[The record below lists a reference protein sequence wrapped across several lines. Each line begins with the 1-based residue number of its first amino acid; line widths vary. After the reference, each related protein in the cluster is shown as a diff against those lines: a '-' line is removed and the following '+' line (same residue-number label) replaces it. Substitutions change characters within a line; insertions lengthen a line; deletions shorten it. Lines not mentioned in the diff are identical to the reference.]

1 MTKPTQ
7 LSGQLSLFDADAP
20 SVKPTGS
27 RRRRRKPQRQP
38 KWLGAGRCR
47 SCHYRL
53 PLYQATDRLLA
64 WCHQT
69 NALVPVCP
77 GCGITVTTTTT
88 ELVHEPQGD
97 VS

>member
-1 MTKPTQ
+1 MTKPAQ
-7 LSGQLSLFDADAP
+7 LTGQLSLFDPDTPTA
-20 SVKPTGS
+20 KPNRK
-27 RRRRRKPQRQP
+27 RRRTKPQRQP
-38 KWLGAGRCR
+38 RWLGAGRCR
-47 SCHYRL
+47 SCSCRL

-69 NALVPVCP
+69 NALLSACP